1 MSKLLF
7 VFVLVLWF
15 WFVWTETQAALDDL
29 KLAM

>member
-7 VFVLVLWF
+7 VFLLVLWF
-15 WFVWTETQAALDDL
+15 WFVWTKTQATLDDL